1 MGVSRHEAHGAADA
15 LQACRTSGRAGS
27 DRRVQPMNDHVVTS
41 LFVLLALLALS
52 ALVGGVVMMLA
63 ARMAGVAR
71 AGYARSIVA
80 AGLSAIM
87 YTMGSVG
94 CGVVPVAGSIVGFL
108 LGVALAAVVVMA
120 IFNTTFGRALLVLLC
135 TIVVQVGLAFV
146 LAALLGV
153 GAGMLLSF

>member
-1 MGVSRHEAHGAADA
+1 MATP
-15 LQACRTSGRAGS
+15 L
-27 DRRVQPMNDHVVTS
+27 
-41 LFVLLALLALS
+41 LVLIALLALA

-63 ARMAGVAR
+63 ARMAGVTR

-94 CGVVPVAGSIVGFL
+94 CGVVPVAGSIGGFL
-108 LGVALAAVVVMA
+108 LGVALAAVVVMG

-135 TIVVQVGLAFV
+135 TIVVQVGLMFV
-146 LAALLGV
+146 MAMLLGV
-153 GAGMLLSF
+153 GAGVLLSV

>member
-1 MGVSRHEAHGAADA
+1 MDN
-15 LQACRTSGRAGS
+15 Q
-27 DRRVQPMNDHVVTS
+27 VVTP
-41 LFVLLALLALS
+41 LLVLIALLALS
-52 ALVGGVVMMLA
+52 ALAGGVVMMLA
-63 ARMAGVAR
+63 ARMAGVTR

-87 YTMGSVG
+87 YTMGCVG

-108 LGVALAAVVVMA
+108 LGVALAAVVVMG

-146 LAALLGV
+146 LAMLLGV
-153 GAGMLLSF
+153 SAGVLLSV

>member
-1 MGVSRHEAHGAADA
+1 MGSEA
-15 LQACRTSGRAGS
+15 
-27 DRRVQPMNDHVVTS
+27 VTP
-41 LFVLLALLALS
+41 LFVLIALLALS

-63 ARMAGVAR
+63 ARMAGVTR

-87 YTMGSVG
+87 YTMGSVV
-94 CGVVPVAGSIVGFL
+94 CAAVSVAGSIGGFL
-108 LGVALAAVVVMA
+108 LGVALAAVVVMG

-135 TIVVQVGLAFV
+135 TIVVQVGLTFV
-146 LAALLGV
+146 LAMLLGV